1 MIMSKIEKLVL
12 GTVQFGLNYGINN
25 TSGKPSEQ
33 QVEQILC
40 MAYDRGIR
48 CLDSAEAYGDS
59 HSVIGNFHS
68 KHPEKKF
75 DIITKM
81 PHNLKGDL
89 VDKIKTYVNDLNV
102 NSLKSILFHS
112 YETFKQFEDKLP
124 LLNEYKQKGLFETIG
139 VSVYTNAQVDDVL
152 KNNLIKVIQLPF
164 NLLDNANLRQSALQR
179 AKDAG
184 KTIHTRSAYL
194 QGLFF
199 MPPGNSND
207 NFQSLSKEIFKLRN
221 IAEQSNIDMQTLAL
235 SYCLNQQLIDN
246 VLIGVDNLQQ
256 LKQNL
261 EVADFQ
267 LPENVIAEINTIFVN
282 NPDLLNPSLWN

>member
-1 MIMSKIEKLVL
+1 MSKIEKLVL

-25 TSGKPSEQ
+25 ISGKPSEE

-40 MAYDRGIR
+40 TAYDSGVR
-48 CLDSAEAYGDS
+48 CLDSAEAYGDA

-68 KHPEKKF
+68 KHPDRKF

-89 VDKIKTYVNDLNV
+89 VEKIKTYVNDLNV
-102 NSLKSILFHS
+102 TSLKSILFHS
-112 YETFKQFEDKLP
+112 YETFKQFEGKLP
-124 LLNEYKQKGLFETIG
+124 LLENYKQEGLFETIG

-152 KNNLIKVIQLPF
+152 KNNHIKVIQLPF
-164 NLLDNANLRQSALQR
+164 NLLDNANLRHSALQR

-199 MPPGNSND
+199 MPPENSNE

-221 IAEQSNIDMQTLAL
+221 IAEQYNIDMQTLAL

-246 VLIGVDNLQQ
+246 VLIGVDNVQQ
-256 LKQNL
+256 LKENL
-261 EVADFQ
+261 SVAEFQ
-267 LPENVIAEINTIFVN
+267 FQEKIIAEINTIFVK